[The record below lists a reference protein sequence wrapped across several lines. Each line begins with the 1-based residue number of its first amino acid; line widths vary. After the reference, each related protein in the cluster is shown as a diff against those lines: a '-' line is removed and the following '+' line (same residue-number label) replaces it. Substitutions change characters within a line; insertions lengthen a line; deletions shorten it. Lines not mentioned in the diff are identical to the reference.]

1 MTDDRRQALRDR
13 SAEATVACLG
23 VSATDDVLLVCNEPQ
38 RAIAEAIAAASRR
51 IAGSVRVV
59 EYPIGTRHGEEPPA
73 GVADAMAQ
81 ATVII
86 APTSFSLS
94 HAHARLDA
102 TRRGA
107 RVATM
112 PTITDDIFARTL
124 ALDYSQLARSS
135 QRIAG
140 QLTRASKCRITSPGG
155 TEVQLD
161 LAGRAGRS
169 DDGNLGTPGAFGN
182 LPAGEAY
189 IAPIETRGD
198 GTIVYDGSLA
208 GFGLL
213 EQPLRV
219 TLEDG
224 RAVAASGDAGEW
236 LLRTLDAG
244 GPTGRQIAEVGIGTN
259 PAATLTG
266 NILEDEKV
274 IGTVHLAFGASISL
288 GGANRSGVHI
298 DGLLRLPTVTLD
310 CHPLRLDGPPQWP

>member
-1 MTDDRRQALRDR
+1 MTGDHRQALRDR

-23 VSATDDVLLVCNEPQ
+23 VASTDDVLLVCNQPQ
-38 RAIAEAIAAASRR
+38 RAIAEAIAATARR
-51 IAGSVRVV
+51 IAGSVRIV
-59 EYPIGTRHGEEPPA
+59 EYPVGTRHGEEPPA

-94 HAHARLDA
+94 HSQARLDA

-112 PTITDDIFARTL
+112 PTITDDIFARAL
-124 ALDYSQLARSS
+124 AVDYRQLARSS
-135 QRIAG
+135 QRIAA
-140 QLTRASKCRITSPGG
+140 QLTKASRCRITSPAG

-161 LAGRAGRS
+161 LTGRAGRS

-189 IAPIETRGD
+189 IAPLETRGD
-198 GTIVYDGSLA
+198 GTIMYDGSLA

-219 TLEDG
+219 TLEAG
-224 RAVAASGDAGEW
+224 CAVAASGEAGEW
-236 LLRTLDAG
+236 LLQTLDAG
-244 GPTGRQIAEVGIGTN
+244 GPTGCQIAEIGIGTN

-274 IGTVHLAFGASISL
+274 IGTMHLAFGASISL

-310 CHPLRLDGPPQWP
+310 SELLSLDGRPP